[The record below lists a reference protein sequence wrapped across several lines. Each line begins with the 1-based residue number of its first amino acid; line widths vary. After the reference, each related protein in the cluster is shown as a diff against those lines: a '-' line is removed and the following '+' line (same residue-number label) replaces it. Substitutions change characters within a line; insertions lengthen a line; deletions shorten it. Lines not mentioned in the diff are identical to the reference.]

1 MPWLLPFGA
10 APAALL
16 SLDGQ
21 IDYIPES
28 NRNLTKD

>member
-1 MPWLLPFGA
+1 MLGA